1 VIHCHI
7 VIHTMLMCLYNIIDI
22 IIWRLVPMPKRK
34 TQNQHT
40 RVLILNFMIENY
52 CSIRTIG
59 FHLDMLISL
68 VCAYDQTP
76 EEHHLLF
83 NTEIVS
89 YRPRSF
95 QRGFQKLPLKDFIV
109 QRRLP
114 PQRRQAA
121 RMALVATNG
130 NPTTAWQ
137 RLVNLEL
144 VPTAAGERFSRRLL
158 RRRGWQIAGTAHQ

>member
-1 VIHCHI
+1 
-7 VIHTMLMCLYNIIDI
+7 
-22 IIWRLVPMPKRK
+22 MPKRK
-34 TQNQHT
+34 TQNQQQ
-40 RVLILNFMIENY
+40 NE
-52 CSIRTIG
+52 
-59 FHLDMLISL
+59 
-68 VCAYDQTP
+68 
-76 EEHHLLF
+76 
-83 NTEIVS
+83 
-89 YRPRSF
+89 PRSF